1 MNVSE
6 EREKLEVFF
15 AKMRKSLH
23 PYLSARKFVFSNSQ
37 LYAFLLASPAMLA
50 IASDGNLDMSETT
63 MLLDIAAFFEKD
75 ILKSDFDK
83 LRKVENAMNNA
94 EFKKMIYSEMRLLCY
109 TIHNYEDNFIAALK
123 ILMKMDKTLSKDDSK
138 FSVKKSIQKT
148 MRTVIYNNLGPD
160 AIEEK
165 KLEKLWKKLGFKESF
180 APKNKVA

>member
-6 EREKLEVFF
+6 EKEQLEEFF
-15 AKMRKSLH
+15 ADMRNALQ
-23 PYLSARKFVFSNSQ
+23 PYLSARKFTFSNSQ

-75 ILKSDFDK
+75 TLKSAFDR
-83 LRKVENAMNNA
+83 LHKVENAMTNE

-109 TIHNYEDNFIAALK
+109 TITNYEDNFVEALK
-123 ILMKMDKTLSKDDSK
+123 VLMKMDNALSSDNSK
-138 FSVKKSIQKT
+138 FSVEKSIQKT
-148 MRTVIYNNLGPD
+148 MRTVIYNNLGAD
-160 AIEEK
+160 NVEEE

-180 APKNKVA
+180 VPKNKVV